1 MDAKAQDEQITS
13 SEPQPVTQSCVVG
26 VQNTDFQARNC
37 TQPDK
42 DPPVIE
48 LDTGDQSGQ
57 DDVEGIIEPLNK
69 TKIDDNQEPAITPI
83 SELGQL
89 NTDLMA
95 YKKVKNLK
103 PAQTKASGIEE
114 ARKAG
119 KESVEKIVKNI
130 EAQSTKVPRQERAR
144 TVGAA
149 QAKLDAEKAVR
160 EKLRL
165 EQLEARRAKLAHQDR
180 ETQDLINKQGQRPQN
195 LKNQKPV
202 NLKITRKRIAP
213 RQSSKPSKH

>member
-160 EKLRL
+160 EKLSKKATTRQPKGDKGKTPKK
-165 EQLEARRAKLAHQDR
+165 EQLSTRRREA
-180 ETQDLINKQGQRPQN
+180 E
-195 LKNQKPV
+195 
-202 NLKITRKRIAP
+202 RKRIENQKRP
-213 RQSSKPSKH
+213 KKGQIEC